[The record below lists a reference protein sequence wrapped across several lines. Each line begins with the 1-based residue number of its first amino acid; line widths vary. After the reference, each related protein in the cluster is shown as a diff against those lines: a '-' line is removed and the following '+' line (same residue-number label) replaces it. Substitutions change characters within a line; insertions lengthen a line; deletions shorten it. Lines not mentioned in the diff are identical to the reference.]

1 MDLDHLLAFNVALL
15 VALASPGPALLYA
28 LRTTLSSGRG
38 AGVATGC
45 GLAAMAAA
53 WTAMA
58 LLGLDGLFR
67 LFPWAY
73 TTIKVLGAGYLI
85 YVAWSTWR
93 SAADPIGDTAQARAG
108 ARRRAFLRGLLVNL
122 ANPKSVLFSAA
133 VLVVIFPPE
142 MTAAQKALIVG
153 NHFLIE
159 VIAYTAFALLLSTE
173 PVSRRYLRAKPLL
186 DRAAALVL
194 GGLGLRLLFDQG
206 RA

>member
-1 MDLDHLLAFNVALL
+1 ME
-15 VALASPGPALLYA
+15 
-28 LRTTLSSGRG
+28 
-38 AGVATGC
+38 
-45 GLAAMAAA
+45 
-53 WTAMA
+53 
-58 LLGLDGLFR
+58 
-67 LFPWAY
+67 
-73 TTIKVLGAGYLI
+73 
-85 YVAWSTWR
+85 
-93 SAADPIGDTAQARAG
+93 RA
-108 ARRRAFLRGLLVNL
+108 LLVNL

-142 MTAAQKALIVG
+142 ITAAQKALIVG

>member
-1 MDLDHLLAFNVALL
+1 MGLDHLLAFNLALL

-28 LRTTLSSGRG
+28 LRTTLSSGRT
-38 AGVATGC
+38 AGIATGC

-73 TTIKVLGAGYLI
+73 TSIKIIGAGYLI

-93 SAADPIGDTAQARAG
+93 SAADPIGEASEKPARAK
-108 ARRRAFLRGLLVNL
+108 RRAFLRGLLVNL

-133 VLVVIFPPE
+133 VLVVIFPPGI
-142 MTAAQKALIVG
+142 TAADKALIVG

-159 VIAYTAFALLLSTE
+159 VIAYSAFAFLLSTE
-173 PVSRRYLRAKPLL
+173 PVSRSYLRAKPLL

-194 GGLGLRLLFDQG
+194 GGLGLRLMLDQE
-206 RA
+206 RS